1 MWSDGQAK
9 VAVGRGA
16 ATTCDLI
23 LDPLI
28 GDYFGWLTRSDAE
41 ILVGR
46 GRQSMANGV
55 HNG

>member
-28 GDYFGWLTRSDAE
+28 GVYFGWLTRSDAE